1 MMNIQEISQGKK
13 IDAQEMIEF
22 YDQLGEVD
30 CPFMYGRW
38 KGFEVVTGHPMNG
51 LLERANWYGKLFIDQ
66 ETVYPLVL
74 LNAKKTALFFL
85 DPKWLPLNIDFSLLK
100 NNSKYLAGGLKLLK
114 TKDSK
119 ARLRMTEFRGKI
131 SATMIY
137 DEKPIHDVFR
147 KIDEN
152 TVLGWMDLKQQ
163 AQPYFF
169 ILQRDHQSS
178 LGFE

>member
-1 MMNIQEISQGKK
+1 MNIQEISQGKK

-38 KGFEVVTGHPMNG
+38 KGFEVVTGHPING
-51 LLERANWYGKLFIDQ
+51 LLEQANWYGKLFIDQ

-74 LNAKKTALFFL
+74 LNSKKTALFFL
-85 DPKWLPLNIDFSLLK
+85 DPKWLPLNLDFSLLK

-163 AQPYFF
+163 VQPYFF
-169 ILQRDHQSS
+169 ILQRDNQSS

>member
-1 MMNIQEISQGKK
+1 MINIQEISLGKK
-13 IDAQEMIEF
+13 VDAQQMIEF
-22 YDQLGEVD
+22 YDQLEEID
-30 CPFMYGRW
+30 CAFMYGRW
-38 KGFEVVTGHPMNG
+38 KGYEVITGHPMNG
-51 LLERANWYGKLFIDQ
+51 LLAQANWYGKLLIDQ

-74 LNAKKTALFFL
+74 LNTKKTALFFI
-85 DPKWLPLNIDFSLLK
+85 DPKWLPLNLDFKFLK
-100 NNSKYLAGGLKLLK
+100 KNAKSLAGGLKLLK

-163 AQPYFF
+163 PQPYFF
-169 ILQRDHQSS
+169 ILQRDDNSS

>member
-1 MMNIQEISQGKK
+1 
-13 IDAQEMIEF
+13 MI
-22 YDQLGEVD
+22 
-30 CPFMYGRW
+30 
-38 KGFEVVTGHPMNG
+38 TGHLMNG
-51 LLERANWYGKLFIDQ
+51 LWEQANWYGKLFVDQ
-66 ETVYPLVL
+66 ETVYALVL
-74 LNAKKTALFFL
+74 LNAQKTAVFFL
-85 DPKWLPLNIDFSLLK
+85 DPKWLSLNIDFSFLK
-100 NNSKYLAGGLKLLK
+100 NKLKYLAGGLKLLK

-147 KIDEN
+147 IIDEN

-163 AQPYFF
+163 SQPYFF
-169 ILQRDHQSS
+169 ILQRDDNSS

>member
-1 MMNIQEISQGKK
+1 MNIQEISQGKK

-51 LLERANWYGKLFIDQ
+51 LLEQANWYGKLFIDQ

-74 LNAKKTALFFL
+74 LNSKKTALFFL
-85 DPKWLPLNIDFSLLK
+85 DPKWLPLNLDFSLLK

-169 ILQRDHQSS
+169 ILQRDNQSS

>member
-1 MMNIQEISQGKK
+1 M
-13 IDAQEMIEF
+13 
-22 YDQLGEVD
+22 
-30 CPFMYGRW
+30 
-38 KGFEVVTGHPMNG
+38 
-51 LLERANWYGKLFIDQ
+51 
-66 ETVYPLVL
+66 
-74 LNAKKTALFFL
+74 
-85 DPKWLPLNIDFSLLK
+85 
-100 NNSKYLAGGLKLLK
+100 KLLK

-119 ARLRMTEFRGKI
+119 ARLRMTEFRGTI

-169 ILQRDHQSS
+169 ILQRDNQSS